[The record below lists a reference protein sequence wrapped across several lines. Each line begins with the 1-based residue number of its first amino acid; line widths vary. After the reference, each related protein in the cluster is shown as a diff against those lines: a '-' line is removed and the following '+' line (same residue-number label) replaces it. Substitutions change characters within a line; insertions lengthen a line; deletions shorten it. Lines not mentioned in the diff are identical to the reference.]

1 MKKALLLFLAFVLV
15 PPAAVPLNAADAAEA
30 VLASLERQ
38 WVEKL
43 MQRDPQFFERIL
55 HPEFLH
61 TGFDGQQGDRER
73 WHSFYNTGNWKY
85 DSLELSELRVRV
97 YADSAVSSG
106 KLRRRI
112 TVAGRTTEGEQRF
125 THVWSRQGEAWRVVA
140 SHVSNLA
147 P

>member
-1 MKKALLLFLAFVLV
+1 MRKALLWLLVLAVV
-15 PPAAVPLNAADAAEA
+15 QPWAVPARAADSAEA

-73 WHSFYNTGNWKY
+73 WLSFYNTGNWKY

-112 TVAGRTTEGEQRF
+112 TVGGKPSEGEQRF